1 MPTWRFSQT
10 AKVGRCPDSGPRDKS
25 AGVSSAPGPYQQEAH
40 QMPGSDAPSTSE
52 RTPLRDRRL
61 AGDEEQRL
69 LASLKAC
76 GTYFAP
82 LAELALETAMRQ
94 SELLSLT
101 SASVDFGRG
110 LAHVRDP
117 DETKGRTVPLS
128 PRAAEIISALPK
140 PVSLVSPLFPISRDE
155 LIRVFRR
162 ACNAA
167 GIRDLKFQDLRH
179 EAICRMSGRMSME
192 ETMRVVGYK
201 TPAMLMRYYAAS
213 DPLHSATNAE
223 LPALAATRTVR
234 ILVVED
240 NRDAAHM
247 LAQFLRLSGYAVTV
261 AYTSGEGLEAARKTP
276 PDVVLCDIGLT
287 GRRWLQPRSGVT
299 GEPTNRQRSTDCCN
313 GAKSRGG
320 QTALPR
326 GR

>member
-1 MPTWRFSQT
+1 MP
-10 AKVGRCPDSGPRDKS
+10 VDGP
-25 AGVSSAPGPYQQEAH
+25 SS
-40 QMPGSDAPSTSE
+40 SE
-52 RTPLRDRRL
+52 RTSLRDRRL

-69 LASLKAC
+69 LANLKAC

-101 SASVDFGRG
+101 SANVELGRG

-140 PVSLVSPLFPISRDE
+140 PFSLIAPLFPISRDE

-162 ACNAA
+162 ACNDA

-213 DPLHSATNAE
+213 DQLHSPANAE

-276 PDVVLCDIGLT
+276 PDVALRHRTT
-287 GRRWLQPRSGVT
+287 GRRWLHARSGVT
-299 GEPTNRQRSTDCCN
+299 GEPTNRQCSTDCCN

-320 QTALPR
+320 QAALPR
-326 GR
+326 GRLSVASRQAGTARKSSSRARQGCQEIYTRRQIA